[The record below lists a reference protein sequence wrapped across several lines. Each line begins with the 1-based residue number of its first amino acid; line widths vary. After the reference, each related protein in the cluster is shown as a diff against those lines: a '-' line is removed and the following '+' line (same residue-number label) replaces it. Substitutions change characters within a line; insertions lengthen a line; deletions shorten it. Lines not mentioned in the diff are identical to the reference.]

1 MKGKMM
7 IKRLKTYQPK
17 WYVELCKKVRSPC
30 CRHPDNDKVIDY
42 ALRKAREARI
52 MYACSHCGGQLEDY
66 GHPDVHTHWCPHC
79 NLPAI
84 LRNGRWIGTRQG
96 NG

>member
-1 MKGKMM
+1 
-7 IKRLKTYQPK
+7 
-17 WYVELCKKVRSPC
+17 
-30 CRHPDNDKVIDY
+30 
-42 ALRKAREARI
+42 

-84 LRNGRWIGTRQG
+84 LRNGRWIGTRQAMEEDERPG
-96 NG
+96 STRNYADDYCTRLRNRARPGQM